1 MPPVSQTG
9 PEKAKQVSSS
19 KINKTSVPSELLF
32 SEEQN
37 ERVELGRM
45 PEIPALGVRGKDI
58 RGTLVDRKEVQ
69 SSTLRRTRLTLERS
83 PSYPGKPCFSST
95 AAVEKHQL
103 CTEYAS
109 GYRKLFV

>member
-19 KINKTSVPSELLF
+19 KINRTSAPSELLF

-45 PEIPALGVRGKDI
+45 PEIPALGVRDKDI
-58 RGTLVDRKEVQ
+58 RGTLV
-69 SSTLRRTRLTLERS
+69 
-83 PSYPGKPCFSST
+83 
-95 AAVEKHQL
+95 EKRFRV
-103 CTEYAS
+103 AP
-109 GYRKLFV
+109 